1 MTNSSIFF
9 RAQGRAAM
17 LGFISVVTL
26 YVVTGSPIP
35 FVNV

>member
-1 MTNSSIFF
+1 MKNENIFL

-17 LGFISVVTL
+17 IGFVSVVTL

>member
-1 MTNSSIFF
+1 MTNSSLFF

-17 LGFISVVTL
+17 IGFVSVVTL